1 MPRRAASVAP
11 LGGTGDR
18 GVGTR
23 DVATLEQARSAREPA
38 QRESVPAFELMV
50 ERPPP
55 GLLRRF
61 VTTQRHVAALIAG
74 GVVAHVAAARARGEG
89 GVRLALARVLAWL
102 VRPLIRRDLRD
113 EPFPVQLR
121 RRLEL
126 LGPTYIK
133 LGQILSLREDILPH
147 AVTDELRHLLN
158 QLPVVR
164 FERYCEI
171 VAEELGRPLDT
182 MFEWIDPVPIG
193 SASIAQIHRAR
204 TVEGDEV
211 VLKVVKPGVR
221 ELLRRD
227 ARLLGWLG
235 RLLQIVLPHYQPRR
249 IIAEFVTYTQR
260 EVDLRREASNAET
273 FRANFA
279 DVPGVV
285 FPAIHQQYSSS
296 SVLCMEFFDGLR
308 PDSEKARELS
318 LAERERLVDL
328 GAQSI
333 IRMLYRDG
341 FFHADLHPGNLLV
354 LPGTKVGFIDLGM
367 VGHLDS
373 DLRRILLYY
382 YYALVTGDAE
392 SAARYLGAAATP
404 VRGADPAGFRRE
416 VAEISGRWR
425 SAASFDSFS
434 LAQLVL
440 ESVTAGARYRMYFP
454 VEMVLMVK
462 ALITFEGVGQQLLTG
477 IDIARVSRGHIRR
490 IFLEQ
495 FSPVRII
502 REELR
507 SAPDLVDALT
517 KLPLLVTE
525 GARVLER
532 ATRAPASSPLGGV
545 RGALLSGFALLS
557 AALLVALHGPWPA
570 AAILLVLA
578 LFLAARRGE

>member
-11 LGGTGDR
+11 LGGTSDR
-18 GVGTR
+18 GAGTR
-23 DVATLEQARSAREPA
+23 DVATLDQARSAREPA
-38 QRESVPAFELMV
+38 ESGAAPAFELMV

-61 VTTQRHVAALIAG
+61 VTTQRHVAALLAG
-74 GVVAHVAAARARGEG
+74 GLVAHVAAARARGEG
-89 GVRLALARVLAWL
+89 GIRLALERVLAWL

-121 RRLEL
+121 RRFEL

-164 FERYCEI
+164 FERYCEL
-171 VAEELGRPLDT
+171 VAEDLGRPLDT
-182 MFEWIDPVPIG
+182 MFDWIDPVPLG

-221 ELLRRD
+221 EMLRRD

-235 RLLQIVLPHYQPRR
+235 RLLQVVVPHYQPRR
-249 IIAEFVTYTQR
+249 IITEFVTYTQR
-260 EVDLRREASNAET
+260 EVDLRREAHNAET

-285 FPAIHQQYSSS
+285 FPTIHQQYSSS

-328 GAQSI
+328 GAAAI

-354 LPGTKVGFIDLGM
+354 LSGTRVGFIDLGM
-367 VGHLDS
+367 VGHLDA

-392 SAARYLGAAATP
+392 SAARYLCAAASP

-416 VAEISGRWR
+416 VTEISGRWK

-440 ESVTAGARYRMYFP
+440 ESVTVGARYRMYFP

-462 ALITFEGVGQQLLTG
+462 ALITFEGVGQQLLPG

-495 FSPVRII
+495 FSPIRII

-532 ATRAPASSPLGGV
+532 ATRAPAASPLGGV

-570 AAILLVLA
+570 AALLLVLA
-578 LFLAARRGE
+578 LFLAARRGD

>member
-1 MPRRAASVAP
+1 MPRRAASVVP
-11 LGGTGDR
+11 LGQVRDR
-18 GVGTR
+18 GAITR
-23 DVATLEQARSAREPA
+23 DLSEPDPTETDVAPA
-38 QRESVPAFELMV
+38 ATELAPKFELMI

-61 VTTQRHVAALIAG
+61 FTTQRHAVALLAG
-74 GVVAHVAAARARGEG
+74 GLVAYVADARARGVG
-89 GVRLALARVLAWL
+89 GIRLALARALAWL

-147 AVTDELRHLLN
+147 SVTNELRHLLN

-164 FERYCEI
+164 FERFCEL
-171 VAEELGRPLDT
+171 VADDLGRPLGT
-182 MFEWIDPVPIG
+182 MFDWIDPVPLG

-204 TVEGDEV
+204 TVDGDEV

-221 ELLRRD
+221 EMLRRD
-227 ARLLGWLG
+227 AKLLGWLG
-235 RLLQIVLPHYQPRR
+235 RVLQLIVPHYQPRR
-249 IIAEFVTYTQR
+249 IITEFVTYTQR

-279 DVPGVV
+279 DMPGVV
-285 FPAIHQQYSSS
+285 FPTIYQAYSSS
-296 SVLCMEFFDGLR
+296 SVLCMEFFDGPR
-308 PDSEKARELS
+308 PDSERARDLP
-318 LAERERLVDL
+318 LHERERLVDL
-328 GAQSI
+328 GAASI

-341 FFHADLHPGNLLV
+341 FFHADLHPGNLIV
-354 LPGTKVGFIDLGM
+354 LPDTRVGFIDLGM

-382 YYALVTGDAE
+382 YYSLVTGDAE
-392 SAARYLGAAATP
+392 SAARYLSAAASP
-404 VRGADPAGFRRE
+404 ARGADTAGFRRE
-416 VAEISGRWR
+416 VTEISGRWR

-462 ALITFEGVGQQLLTG
+462 ALITFEGVGQQLLPG

-495 FSPVRII
+495 FSPIRII

-532 ATRAPASSPLGGV
+532 ATRAPAHSPLGGV

-557 AALLVALHGPWPA
+557 AALLVALRGPWPA
-570 AAILLVLA
+570 ALVLVVLA
-578 LFLAARRGE
+578 LLLAARRED

>member
-1 MPRRAASVAP
+1 MTAVA
-11 LGGTGDR
+11 R
-18 GVGTR
+18 GLAEVPPK
-23 DVATLEQARSAREPA
+23 ALEVME
-38 QRESVPAFELMV
+38 V
-50 ERPPP
+50 RPPP
-55 GLLRRF
+55 GIVRRAMAVNRHLIGLGIGALVAHTRREPGDTRRAPRLLTRLAAFVVRPLLRRDL
-61 VTTQRHVAALIAG
+61 AAL
-74 GVVAHVAAARARGEG
+74 
-89 GVRLALARVLAWL
+89 
-102 VRPLIRRDLRD
+102 
-113 EPFPVQLR
+113 PFPVQLR
-121 RRLEL
+121 RRLEM

-133 LGQILSLREDILPH
+133 LGQILSLREDILPL
-147 AVTDELRHLLN
+147 AITSELRHLLN
-158 QLPVVR
+158 QLPVVSFQDFR
-164 FERYCEI
+164 AIVERD
-171 VAEELGRPLDT
+171 LGRPVDR
-182 MFEWIDPVPIG
+182 MFSWVDSTPLA

-227 ARLLGWLG
+227 AKLLGWLG
-235 RLLQIVLPHYQPRR
+235 RLLQLVVPHYQPRR
-249 IIAEFVTYTQR
+249 IITEFVTYTQR
-260 EVDLRREASNAET
+260 EVDLRREAHNAET

-285 FPAIHQQYSSS
+285 FPTIHQAYSSA

-308 PDSEKARELS
+308 PDSEPARDLP
-318 LAERERLVDL
+318 LRERERLVDL
-328 GAQSI
+328 GAAAI

-341 FFHADLHPGNLLV
+341 FFHADLHPGNLIV
-354 LPGTKVGFIDLGM
+354 LPGTRVGFIDLGM

-392 SAARYLGAAATP
+392 SAARYLAAATP

-416 VAEISGRWR
+416 VTEISGRWR

-462 ALITFEGVGQQLLTG
+462 ALITFEGVGQQLLPG
-477 IDIARVSRGHIRR
+477 IDIARVSRRHIRR

-495 FSPVRII
+495 FSPIRII

-532 ATRAPASSPLGGV
+532 ATRAPTSSPLGGV

-570 AAILLVLA
+570 AALLLVLA
-578 LFLAARRGE
+578 LFLAARRGD